1 MAYEANFYMIII
13 NFVCILV
20 LYVLMMFLIAKYID
34 VDEKLQMALDY
45 QNVNER
51 QFTNLI
57 HDINSNN
64 RKISSVVE
72 RV

>member
-20 LYVLMMFLIAKYID
+20 LYILMMFLIAKYID

-72 RV
+72 RA

>member
-72 RV
+72 RA